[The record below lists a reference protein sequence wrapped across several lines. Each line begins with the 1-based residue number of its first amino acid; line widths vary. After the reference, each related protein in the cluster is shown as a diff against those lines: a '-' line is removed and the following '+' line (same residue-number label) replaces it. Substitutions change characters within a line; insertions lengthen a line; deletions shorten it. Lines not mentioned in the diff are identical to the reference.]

1 MTKQLKNFINGEW
14 VTAKS
19 TVYEDVP
26 NPATGEILAQVPLS
40 NEDDFQLAVDAADE
54 AFKTWSKTPVPRRAR
69 LMFKFQQ
76 LLVKHWMN

>member
-40 NEDDFQLAVDAADE
+40 NEDDFQLAVDAA
-54 AFKTWSKTPVPRRAR
+54 R
-69 LMFKFQQ
+69 
-76 LLVKHWMN
+76 

>member
-26 NPATGEILAQVPLS
+26 NPA
-40 NEDDFQLAVDAADE
+40 D
-54 AFKTWSKTPVPRRAR
+54 R
-69 LMFKFQQ
+69 
-76 LLVKHWMN
+76 